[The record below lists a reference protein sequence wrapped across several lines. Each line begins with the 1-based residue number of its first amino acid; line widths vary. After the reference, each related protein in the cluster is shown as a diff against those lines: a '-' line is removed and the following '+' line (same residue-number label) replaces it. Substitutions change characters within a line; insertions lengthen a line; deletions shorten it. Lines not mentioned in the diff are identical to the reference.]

1 MIDRGEVYDDDGTT
15 CHWDAGSRRWGLRG
29 VERPGACRQAR
40 SGVGTREGFRVALPA
55 GTTQRQQRADALVA
69 MCVDGPDVT
78 GTGAEIV
85 VHVVSYSAGGTAT
98 LDNLQCL
105 CGPHDRAEYAME
117 GSPDR

>member
-1 MIDRGEVYDDDGTT
+1 
-15 CHWDAGSRRWGLRG
+15 
-29 VERPGACRQAR
+29 
-40 SGVGTREGFRVALPA
+40 
-55 GTTQRQQRADALVA
+55 

-78 GTGAEIV
+78 GTGVEIV